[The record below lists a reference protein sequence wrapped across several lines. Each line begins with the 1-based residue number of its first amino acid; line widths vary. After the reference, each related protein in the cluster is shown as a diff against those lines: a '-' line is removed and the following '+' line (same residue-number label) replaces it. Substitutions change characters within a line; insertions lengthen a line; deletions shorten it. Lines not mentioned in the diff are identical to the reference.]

1 MIIRNSKNSNT
12 KLISSP
18 FLVRIKH
25 QILIGLCDRVI
36 CLCDV
41 CMYIRKKKK
50 CDLFSSSINHLKT
63 RHGHKIPHLSK

>member
-25 QILIGLCDRVI
+25 QILIGLCDHVI

-41 CMYIRKKKK
+41 CMYIRIKKKV
-50 CDLFSSSINHLKT
+50 
-63 RHGHKIPHLSK
+63 